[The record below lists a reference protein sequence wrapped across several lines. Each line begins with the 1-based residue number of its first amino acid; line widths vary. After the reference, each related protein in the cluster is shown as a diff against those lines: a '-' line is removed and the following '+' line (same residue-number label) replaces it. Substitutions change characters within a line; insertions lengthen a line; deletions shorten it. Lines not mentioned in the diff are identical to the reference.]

1 MRPRNQLLRIQGI
14 AQGERVCAD
23 VAGDDGGFGAAMAGR
38 SVFVTGAYGML
49 GGWLVG
55 TLLDL
60 GAAVTVLRRGEVI
73 VDAARLTASAGSG
86 RFLPRTGGA
95 AAAPL
100 GRLEAEMDP
109 ARNFGAT
116 LID

>member
-1 MRPRNQLLRIQGI
+1 VQGWPI
-14 AQGERVCAD
+14 
-23 VAGDDGGFGAAMAGR
+23 
-38 SVFVTGAYGML
+38 
-49 GGWLVG
+49 
-55 TLLDL
+55 
-60 GAAVTVLRRGEVI
+60 TVLRRGEVI

-95 AAAPL
+95 ATEPL

-109 ARNFGAT
+109 ARNFGAK